1 MTQPRHETYT
11 LMKARARKRS
21 DSCRAESIRDT
32 STLPTPMTTRS
43 VVRQVCIGDMEEEL
57 HRAFAMARYIY
68 TRVTRKFTRY
78 KPHDKSTKNSFVS
91 KLETSIPVLN
101 IIAVLSWMLPLR
113 QGTRGDRL
121 RLRARSRRVRKTR
134 RVLQLEPGRE
144 TADFFYAYIIDTPK
158 K

>member
-32 STLPTPMTTRS
+32 STLPTPVTTRS

-57 HRAFAMARYIY
+57 HRAFAMARYIF

-78 KPHDKSTKNSFVS
+78 KPHDKFPKNSFVS
-91 KLETSIPVLN
+91 KVETPIPVLN
-101 IIAVLSWMLPLR
+101 YRRCAVVDAVVAAGYQGGPTSSTSEITMRTPDSTIFAT
-113 QGTRGDRL
+113 GTRSG
-121 RLRARSRRVRKTR
+121 
-134 RVLQLEPGRE
+134 EG
-144 TADFFYAYIIDTPK
+144 
-158 K
+158 